1 MPKTYFIGLL
11 VQTSKSPLNVIHS
24 QSNFCLTL
32 REKEIV
38 IYLTKAMHI
47 QYIWPANRVIFTL
60 IRSV

>member
-47 QYIWPANRVIFTL
+47 HTVQLAG
-60 IRSV
+60 